1 MAKADPL
8 DTEIAKLVDDLHAAL
23 QRKHGGD
30 FSYSINA
37 RGRIIACSNYVGGYR
52 QTRKEK

>member
-1 MAKADPL
+1 MARQDPL
-8 DTEIAKLVDDLHAAL
+8 DAEIAKIIDDLHAAL

-52 QTRKEK
+52 RTRKEK